1 VAFEVIP
8 IFKSPARAVP
18 AAPPTN
24 PSHASGEPGV
34 ITPSETPTPRNTRH
48 LSRRGVLAGTSIVL
62 LAFVGAVAVQAS
74 LTPRTGPDGGPPA
87 VAAAPLE
94 PDGTANA
101 LATDGPQPP
110 SAPTGVA
117 AETPSASPTAPVP
130 TEPGATKPAPTK
142 PAPTARTGGSTATTP
157 NPTPAPSPAA
167 VAAPLS
173 KNRWVAT
180 TGSDSAD
187 GSVLH
192 PWRTIQHAVD
202 VAAAGAVITVR
213 GGTYAHFAVKRSGL
227 VIQGASG
234 ETAIV
239 AGSTYPVLVR
249 GVSSATIRHL
259 TIQKAPDQWG
269 SGVRV
274 EASRSVRIENN
285 RIRDNHSFGIK
296 VKDATS
302 VRISGN
308 EISGNDTG
316 IEMSGSVGGAVI
328 SANRIH
334 HNDHMVTSSR
344 GGNGI
349 VFTKT
354 SGVITVS
361 GNRLWGNRARHLADS
376 GYDGGAFEV
385 YGASDL
391 RITGNVMWDNNNV
404 METGTDGSASCSR
417 ITFARNIAYG
427 PGTVARETQGL
438 ILRCASSSLF
448 ANNTFDGIDTFAFYV
463 STSGS
468 YAGSISGLRIENNIV
483 VRGRAYSLGKGL
495 PTSVVIDHDLAF
507 PGGSTAEY
515 ANHLAY
521 VEGRG
526 NTDSLAE
533 FRSWT
538 GYDAHGVQA
547 DPRFVD
553 RAKHDY
559 HLRTGSP
566 AIDAGAAVLGS
577 AFIGKAPDIG
587 RFEVGRSCGRDNR
600 PAASGNRPTDDRAG
614 RSASSDV

>member
-8 IFKSPARAVP
+8 IFKSPARVVP
-18 AAPPTN
+18 AAPPTD
-24 PSHASGEPGV
+24 PSRASGEPGV
-34 ITPSETPTPRNTRH
+34 IIPSETPAPRNTRH
-48 LSRRGVLAGTSIVL
+48 LSRRVVLAGTSIVL
-62 LAFVGAVAVQAS
+62 LAFAGAVAVQAS
-74 LTPRTGPDGGPPA
+74 LTPRAGPAGGPRA
-87 VAAAPLE
+87 VAAAPFE
-94 PDGTANA
+94 KDEFANA
-101 LATDGPQPP
+101 IPTDGPPTP
-110 SAPTGVA
+110 SITPAA
-117 AETPSASPTAPVP
+117 AETPTVAP
-130 TEPGATKPAPTK
+130 TEPAPTN
-142 PAPTARTGGSTATTP
+142 PAATAGAGGSTAT
-157 NPTPAPSPAA
+157 NRATPAATRAPTSAPV
-167 VAAPLS
+167 VAPPLLS
-173 KNRWVAT
+173 RNRWVAT

-187 GSVLH
+187 GSALH

-202 VAAAGAVITVR
+202 VAAAGAIITVR

-227 VIQGASG
+227 VVQGASG

-239 AGSTYPVLVR
+239 AGSTYPVLVK

-259 TIQKAPDQWG
+259 TIQKAPDQFG

-274 EASRSVRIENN
+274 ESSRSVRIQNN

-296 VKDATS
+296 VKNATG
-302 VRISGN
+302 VLISGN

-316 IEMSGSVGGAVI
+316 IELSGSVGGAVI

-361 GNRLWGNRARHLADS
+361 GNRLWGNRARHLTDS

-404 METGTDGSASCSR
+404 METGTDVSAACSR
-417 ITFARNIAYG
+417 ITFARNVAYG

-483 VRGRAYSLGKGL
+483 IRGRAYSLGKGL

-507 PGGSTAEY
+507 PGGSTADY

-559 HLRTGSP
+559 RLRTGSP

-577 AFIGKAPDIG
+577 AFTGKAPDIG
-587 RFEVGRSCGRDNR
+587 RFEVGR
-600 PAASGNRPTDDRAG
+600 
-614 RSASSDV
+614 

>member
-8 IFKSPARAVP
+8 IFESPARTVP
-18 AAPPTN
+18 AAPPVD
-24 PSHASGEPGV
+24 PSHPPEGLGV
-34 ITPSETPTPRNTRH
+34 VGPAVRPTPRGNRHPTR
-48 LSRRGVLAGTSIVL
+48 RRILAGASIVL
-62 LAFVGAVAVQAS
+62 LAIAGATGLRPS
-74 LTPRTGPDGGPPA
+74 LPAGAGPDGGPPA
-87 VAAAPLE
+87 VAAAPFE
-94 PDGTANA
+94 PDGPVNA
-101 LATDGPQPP
+101 LATAGPQPS
-110 SAPTGVA
+110 SASTGVT
-117 AETPSASPTAPVP
+117 AETPSASPTAPLP

-142 PAPTARTGGSTATTP
+142 PAATARTGGSTATTP
-157 NPTPAPSPAA
+157 SPTHALSPAA
-167 VAAPLS
+167 VTGPLS

-180 TGSDSAD
+180 TGSDAAD
-187 GSVLH
+187 GSVTR

-239 AGSTYPVLVR
+239 AGSTYPVLVK

-259 TIQKAPDQWG
+259 TIQKAPDQYG
-269 SGVRV
+269 SGIRV

-285 RIRDNHSFGIK
+285 LVRDNHSFGIK
-296 VKDATS
+296 VKDATG
-302 VRISGN
+302 VLIRGN

-316 IEMSGSVGGAVI
+316 IELSGSVGGAVI

-354 SGVITVS
+354 TGVVTVS
-361 GNRLWGNRARHLADS
+361 GNRLWGNRARHMTDS

-391 RITGNVMWDNNNV
+391 RITGNIMWDNNNV

-417 ITFARNIAYG
+417 ITFTRNVAYG
-427 PGTVARETQGL
+427 PGTVAGETQGL

-463 STSGS
+463 SVSGS

-495 PTSVVIDHDLAF
+495 PSNIVIDHDLAF

-521 VEGRG
+521 VEGHG

-538 GYDAHGVQA
+538 GHDAHGVQA

-559 HLRTGSP
+559 RLRTSSP
-566 AIDAGAAVLGS
+566 AIDAGAVLGG
-577 AFIGKAPDIG
+577 AFSGKAPDIG
-587 RFEVGRSCGRDNR
+587 RFEVPG
-600 PAASGNRPTDDRAG
+600 
-614 RSASSDV
+614 